1 MQPLKTAARRGAI
14 ISVTALSA
22 LALASCSAGHITQT
36 SQKVA
41 AVDGSSAATED
52 GAVAVRDV
60 TIQVEP
66 DSGETSLKFVAVN
79 QGYDVSDVTL
89 ESVSVDGQDV
99 ELGSTKPMARDQS
112 IIADSAKNLEEL
124 KKDKKNKNVQYVE
137 TSLENEDFGYAG
149 YRPVTFTFNNG
160 TIEVDAAVAASPLKS
175 GEYNRDVESTE
186 GFTTESPEASHH

>member
-1 MQPLKTAARRGAI
+1 MDKAQPL
-14 ISVTALSA
+14 
-22 LALASCSAGHITQT
+22 H
-36 SQKVA
+36 
-41 AVDGSSAATED
+41 
-52 GAVAVRDV
+52 
-60 TIQVEP
+60 
-66 DSGETSLKFVAVN
+66 
-79 QGYDVSDVTL
+79 
-89 ESVSVDGQDV
+89 
-99 ELGSTKPMARDQS
+99 RDQS

-149 YRPVTFTFNNG
+149 SRPVTFTFNNG